1 MKYPMVSDVVLSFDG
16 KLFHTDGPAAEK
28 LYGPKPTV
36 LALGVAKSLA
46 LADRRCRRVAIAVTG
61 VRSDVR

>member
-1 MKYPMVSDVVLSFDG
+1 MVSDVVLSFDG

-36 LALGVAKSLA
+36 LVLSAAKSPTLA
-46 LADRRCRRVAIAVTG
+46 NRGCRWVATAVTG
-61 VRSDVR
+61 